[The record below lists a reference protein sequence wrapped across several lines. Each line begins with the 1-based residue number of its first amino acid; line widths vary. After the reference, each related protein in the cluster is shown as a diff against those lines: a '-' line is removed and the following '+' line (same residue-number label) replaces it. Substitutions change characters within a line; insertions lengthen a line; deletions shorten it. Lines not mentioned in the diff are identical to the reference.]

1 MRALNRPS
9 LLSSFRS
16 VLDPFFKMTSMCL
29 QVEGAHHND
38 VEERQEFQW
47 AISKFSEY
55 LMTGEY

>member
-1 MRALNRPS
+1 
-9 LLSSFRS
+9 
-16 VLDPFFKMTSMCL
+16 MTSMCL